1 MQPTSSDN
9 HSDISKGSS
18 DSGPVED
25 SSQPDTNKNTKSKIK
40 SSYAHFVD
48 AVLTLSHRHL
58 FGPTSQPAAP
68 RKQAVISFVAL
79 VEKLDYLKLADR
91 KLIKKAFQ
99 YADQAHLGQ
108 YRHSGEPYITHPV
121 AVAEICAEWKLDA
134 QSIIAALLHD
144 VIEDHGVAL
153 QELAEK
159 FDPKVAELVDGL
171 TKLDK
176 LEFSSIEEAQAEN
189 FRKMLLAMARD
200 VRVILVKLADRLHN
214 MRTLNHMPLVK
225 RKRVATETSEIFAPI
240 ANRLGLNSTFRE
252 LQELSFRH
260 THPHRYHILEKSVK
274 AARGNRREIIS
285 KILVNVKKALAEA
298 KITAELSGREKSIYS
313 IYNKMKGKHLSF
325 TQVLDVYGFRI
336 VVQRQHDCYTALGV
350 LHALYKPM
358 PGKFKDY
365 IAIPKINGYQS
376 LHTTLVGPFG
386 MPIEFQIRTQTMHQI
401 AEAGVASHWMY
412 KDGMTELSDIQN
424 RAHHWL
430 QSLLDIQSQSRD
442 SHEFLEH
449 IKIDLFPDAVYVFT
463 PKSHIRALPRGATA
477 LDFAYAVHSDLGNH
491 CAAIKINN
499 ELLPLRTELKNGD
512 IVEVITSPQS
522 RPNPAWLRFLRS
534 GRARSALRHYL
545 KSMQTQE
552 SINLGQRLLNQALTS
567 LGLTPD
573 HLSDEIWNKLLHW
586 DGTKSRDE
594 TYTDIALGK
603 RLAIVVAKRIEL
615 LLQEH
620 NTPLEKSARQKQ
632 AILVNGSEGMSV
644 AFAACCHPI
653 PGDEII
659 GYLGKGEGLEIHQ
672 HNCQTALKTHIKDPE
687 RWTDVAWAEFPSRAF
702 DVAIQIIARN
712 RRGALARIASDI
724 TATETNIS
732 HIAMEKVNEH
742 EESLIQLMLQV
753 NSRTHLAKLIRTL
766 RHNQDTIKITRK

>member
-1 MQPTSSDN
+1 MEPTSDSPQDVPKPSPENGLSRDSSDTSSDD
-9 HSDISKGSS
+9 HS
-18 DSGPVED
+18 
-25 SSQPDTNKNTKSKIK
+25 TKNKIK
-40 SSYAHFVD
+40 NSYAQFVD
-48 AVLTLSHRHL
+48 AILTVSHRHL

-68 RKQAVISFVAL
+68 RKQIVVSFVAL
-79 VEKLDYLKLADR
+79 VDKLTYLKPLDR
-91 KLIKKAFQ
+91 KQVKKAFQ
-99 YADQAHLGQ
+99 YSDQAHLGQ
-108 YRHSGEPYITHPV
+108 YRQSGEPYITHPV

-134 QSIIAALLHD
+134 QSVMAALLHD
-144 VIEDHGVAL
+144 VIEDQGVAL

-214 MRTLNHMPLVK
+214 MRTLSHMPLVK

-240 ANRLGLNSTFRE
+240 ANRLGLNATFRE
-252 LQELSFRH
+252 LQDLSFRYI
-260 THPHRYHILEKSVK
+260 HPFRYRVLEKSVK
-274 AARGNRREIIS
+274 AARGNRREVIS
-285 KILVNVKKALAEA
+285 KILQNVEKALADA
-298 KITAELSGREKSIYS
+298 NIHAELYGREKSIYS
-313 IYNKMKGKHLSF
+313 IYKKMKGKHLSF
-325 TQVLDVYGFRI
+325 SQVLDVYGFRI
-336 VVQRQHDCYTALGV
+336 VVQSEQDCYITLGI

-386 MPIEFQIRTQTMHQI
+386 MPIEFQIRTQIMHQI
-401 AEAGVASHWMY
+401 AEAGVAAHWMY
-412 KDGMTELSDIQN
+412 KDGAAELSDIQN

-491 CAAIKINN
+491 CVAIKINN

-512 IVEVITSPQS
+512 IVEVITAPYS
-522 RPNPAWLRFLRS
+522 RPNPSWLRFLRS

-552 SINLGQRLLNQALTS
+552 SINLGNRLLTQALTS
-567 LGLTPD
+567 LGLSVD
-573 HLSDEIWNKLLHW
+573 HLNEEIWNKLLHW
-586 DGTKSRDE
+586 SGVKACDE
-594 TYTDIALGK
+594 IYTDIALGK

-615 LLQEH
+615 LLQELGA
-620 NTPLEKSARQKQ
+620 PIEKSSYQKQ
-632 AILVNGSEGMSV
+632 AILVNGNEGMSV
-644 AFAACCHPI
+644 TFAACCHPI
-653 PGDEII
+653 PGDDII
-659 GYLGKGEGLEIHQ
+659 GYLGKGEGLEVHQ
-672 HNCQTALKTHIKDPE
+672 YSCPTALKIHNKDPE
-687 RWTDVAWAEFPSRAF
+687 RWTDVSWADTPSRAF
-702 DVAIQIIARN
+702 DVAIQIVARN
-712 RRGALARIASDI
+712 SRGALARIASVI
-724 TATETNIS
+724 TATDTNIS
-732 HIAMEKVNEH
+732 HITMEEVGEH
-742 EESLIQLMLQV
+742 EESLIQFVLQV
-753 NSRTHLAKLIRTL
+753 SDRTHLAKLIRAL
-766 RHNQDTIKITRK
+766 RRNLDTIRITRK